1 MANTGLIGWWR
12 LDGRTEAGN
21 TLATDLSG
29 NNLHGQLG
37 NAAGRVEFAY
47 LDSR

>member
-12 LDGRTEAGN
+12 LDGRTEA
-21 TLATDLSG
+21 AIHQRDLSG

-37 NAAGRVEFAY
+37 MLPGASSIF
-47 LDSR
+47 L